1 MPSSPWFN
9 VVPNLENLCQA
20 AVGKYDQ
27 ANLQP
32 ILNKWEGGVS
42 ITIFATD
49 CLETQKN
56 KKSFLKT
63 QNVFFFC

>member
-49 CLETQKN
+49 CLET
-56 KKSFLKT
+56 
-63 QNVFFFC
+63 